1 MSSDQV
7 LALKKLI
14 LDHVSSPSVRHIRD
28 PIVIHRLAEEFIA
41 NFDRHDP
48 LWQKWGE
55 QREQLLRV
63 AARSFVP
70 IGDLTDRLNELAG
83 PKMTWTDVQQR
94 LSALLEESYFSY
106 PDERLRDGCLEFY
119 EAEKAKGTEFTA
131 IIYALKDHVDEE
143 EDRLRREWQD
153 ELSRRNEE
161 EKLAARKRLRSGAD
175 CKWTALEEGSK
186 SVYARM
192 NGRLF
197 RLTLTDDG
205 FQVLERFETFE
216 DPKPEWI
223 GRYRYRRDATKVLK
237 DVAYID

>member
-28 PIVIHRLAEEFIA
+28 PIVVHRLAEGFIA
-41 NFDRHDP
+41 NFDRRDP

-70 IGDLTDRLNELAG
+70 IGDLTDRLNELGG
-83 PKMTWTDVQQR
+83 PKMTRTDVQQR
-94 LSALLEESYFSY
+94 LNALLEESYLSY
-106 PDERLRDGCLEFY
+106 PNESLRDGCLEFY
-119 EAEKAKGTEFTA
+119 EAEKSNGTEFTA
-131 IIYALKDHVDEE
+131 IVYALRDYVDEE
-143 EDRLRREWQD
+143 ETRLRQEWQD

-175 CKWTALEEGSK
+175 CKWTALEDGSK

-197 RLTLTDDG
+197 RLTVTEDR
-205 FQVLERFETFE
+205 FQELERLETF
-216 DPKPEWI
+216 DDSKPDWI

-237 DVAYID
+237 EVAYVD

>member
-28 PIVIHRLAEEFIA
+28 PLVIHRLAEEFIA
-41 NFDRHDP
+41 NFDRRDP
-48 LWQKWGE
+48 LWQKWSE

-70 IGDLTDRLNELAG
+70 VGDLTDRLNELGG
-83 PKMTWTDVQQR
+83 PKMTRTDVQQR
-94 LSALLEESYFSY
+94 LNALLEESYLSY
-106 PDERLRDGCLEFY
+106 PDERLRDACLEFY

-131 IIYALKDHVDEE
+131 IVYALKDYVEVE
-143 EDRLRREWQD
+143 EDRLRREWQ
-153 ELSRRNEE
+153 EEVSRRGAE

-175 CKWTALEEGSK
+175 CKWTALEDGSK

-197 RLTLTDDG
+197 RLTVTDGG
-205 FQVLERFETFE
+205 FQVLERLEGFD
-216 DPKPEWI
+216 DPEPDWV
-223 GRYRYRRDATKVLK
+223 GRYRHRRDATKVLK
-237 DVAYID
+237 EVAYVD

>member
-14 LDHVSSPSVRHIRD
+14 LDHVSSPSLRHIRD
-28 PIVIHRLAEEFIA
+28 PIVIHRLAEGFVA
-41 NFDRHDP
+41 NFDRHHP

-63 AARSFVP
+63 AAHSFVP
-70 IGDLTDRLNELAG
+70 LADLADRLNDLSG
-83 PKMTWTDVQQR
+83 PKLTRTDVQQR
-94 LSALLEESYFSY
+94 LNALLEEPYFSY
-106 PDERLRDGCLEFY
+106 PSEHLRDGCLEFY
-119 EAEKAKGTEFTA
+119 EAQKAKGTEFTA
-131 IIYALKDHVDEE
+131 IVYALRDYVDEE

-153 ELSRRNEE
+153 ELSRRKEE
-161 EKLAARKRLRSGAD
+161 EKVAARKRLRSDTD
-175 CKWTALEEGSK
+175 CTWTALEDGSK

-197 RLTLTDDG
+197 RLTVTDGG
-205 FQVLERFETFE
+205 FHVLERLESF
-216 DPKPEWI
+216 DDSKPEWI

-237 DVAYID
+237 EVAYID